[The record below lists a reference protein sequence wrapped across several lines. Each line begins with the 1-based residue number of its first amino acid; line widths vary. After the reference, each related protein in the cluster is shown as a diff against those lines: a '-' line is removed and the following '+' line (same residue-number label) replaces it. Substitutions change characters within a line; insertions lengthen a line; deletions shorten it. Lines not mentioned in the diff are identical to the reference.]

1 MTKLNNKWRKDYMKQ
16 GYIFMSRENIFK
28 KCFKDFT
35 GLKIGYFITKIK
47 LRRTEFELQIK
58 YL

>member
-47 LRRTEFELQIK
+47 LRRTEF
-58 YL
+58 

>member
-1 MTKLNNKWRKDYMKQ
+1 MEKRLYETRLYIYVERKYFQ
-16 GYIFMSRENIFK
+16 

>member
-28 KCFKDFT
+28 DFT
-35 GLKIGYFITKIK
+35 GLKIRYFITKIK